1 VGLQSAAPE
10 DKRCGLALDES
21 LLDDEMAELGMAAF
35 SEAPLFERLAQIFQH
50 AGAAAQHDAIGLDVQ
65 RRQADVVE
73 QLLRRDEVGD
83 ASPIAERLG
92 SRLNTIFMAAY
103 FVGGA
108 IGTKLG
114 VAAAAYAGWKG
125 LGLLGCTL
133 AAVVAIAQGCASLFQ
148 WYKRVK

>member
-1 VGLQSAAPE
+1 MGLQSAAPE
-10 DKRCGLALDES
+10 EKRCGLALDES
-21 LLDDEMAELGMAAF
+21 LFDDEMAELGMAAF
-35 SEAPLFERLAQIFQH
+35 SEAPLFEHLAQIFQH

-73 QLLRRDEVGD
+73 QLLRRGEVGD

-114 VAAAAYAGWKG
+114 VAAAAYAGWRAWACWAAHWP
-125 LGLLGCTL
+125 LLQLSHKTVPVSSNG
-133 AAVVAIAQGCASLFQ
+133 I
-148 WYKRVK
+148 RR

>member
-1 VGLQSAAPE
+1 MGLQSAAPE
-10 DKRCGLALDES
+10 DTRCGLALDEG
-21 LLDDEMAELGMAAF
+21 LLDDEMAGLGVAAF
-35 SEAPLFERLAQIFQH
+35 SEALLFERLAQIFQH

-108 IGTKLG
+108 VGTKLG

>member
-10 DKRCGLALDES
+10 EKRCGLALDES
-21 LLDDEMAELGMAAF
+21 LFDDEMAELGMAAF
-35 SEAPLFERLAQIFQH
+35 SEAPLFEHLAQIFQH

-73 QLLRRDEVGD
+73 QLLRRGEVGD

-114 VAAAAYAGWKG
+114 VAAAAYAGRKG
-125 LGLLGCTL
+125 LGLPGCTL
-133 AAVVAIAQGCASLFQ
+133 AAVLAIAQRRASLFQ
-148 WYKRVK
+148 WYKTVK